1 MKSTRYAFFVFLAV
15 TTPAL
20 AQNDFSQ
27 FRNLE
32 FFGGFSHGTF
42 TVNDYHKDFDG
53 FAVSAATDWADH
65 FGYEFEYARQYGSD
79 QVVPVLPFPPPG
91 SSQPPRYIFPSI
103 KESQLLFGLRNPA
116 HWKGLRVFG
125 HTLMGASK
133 TPNHTKFT
141 LCLGGGMDLP
151 LSEHFSLRV
160 LQVDYIPQGQRQ
172 DYQPSAWGNNIRF
185 QTGIV
190 YTIGPH

>member
-1 MKSTRYAFFVFLAV
+1 MKTARCAFFVVLAF

-20 AQNDFSQ
+20 GQNDFRQ

-53 FAVSAATDWADH
+53 FAVSAAADWADH
-65 FGYEFEYARQYGSD
+65 FGYELQYARQYGSD
-79 QVVPVLPFPPPG
+79 QVVPRLAVAASG
-91 SSQPPRYIFPSI
+91 SSFSAGYFFPSI
-103 KESQLLFGLRNPA
+103 KESQLLFGLRYPG

-141 LCLGGGMDLP
+141 LCVGGGFDVP
-151 LSEHFSLRV
+151 VSEHFSIRV

-172 DYQPSAWGNNIRF
+172 DYQPSPWGNNVRF
-185 QTGIV
+185 QMGIV